1 MTPEQNDYLKQQSYL
16 RQTQERRDARANM
29 PGPSGNQGMSQARF
43 QEHQARMQSDAI
55 HGQMSNIAAQAASDR
70 YKGGRPMN
78 NESAGPAPTPGHMM
92 TQAIPENG
100 GGSIRDGLGSN
111 QQRRFDKRVDRHQ
124 RRQERAGRR
133 ASRDMRQAEANGA
146 NDFEMKGRAMH
157 HNVQTMHRDLAFDQK
172 MQGLYGQNSRGGGGA
187 RPNPTLGRPRPG
199 ANGDRF
205 PGMGG
210 VGTATTMAVPEG
222 GGGRPT
228 PTQGSGG
235 SGGSRPNFPG
245 MPGFAP
251 PKAGDGNG
259 PTPRPT
265 PNRGNNPTPAPEPR
279 PTPNPTK
286 EKRREARTQRRAD
299 RQERRQNRA
308 DKRFNRAKAQKF
320 KNDRQKRITGKDE
333 MPYS

>member
-1 MTPEQNDYLKQQSYL
+1 MTSYMQPGGNTGNVTDDFISNANSSL
-16 RQTQERRDARANM
+16 ARRLAQEGD
-29 PGPSGNQGMSQARF
+29 
-43 QEHQARMQSDAI
+43 
-55 HGQMSNIAAQAASDR
+55 QMNTRIS
-70 YKGGRPMN
+70 
-78 NESAGPAPTPGHMM
+78 

-100 GGSIRDGLGSN
+100 GGGISTVRDRLGSN
-111 QQRRFDKRVDRHQ
+111 QQRRFDKRNDRHQ
-124 RRQERAGRR
+124 RRSARADRR
-133 ASRDMRQAEANGA
+133 HARDMQQAEANGA
-146 NDFEMKGRAMH
+146 SRLQMLSKELNHSAEGM
-157 HNVQTMHRDLAFDQK
+157 QRDYAFHQK

-187 RPNPTLGRPRPG
+187 RPNPQPDGPRAGVHGDHFPGYGGGGGRDVARPNPQLGRPNPG

-210 VGTATTMAVPEG
+210 GGGGTATTMAIPEG

-251 PKAGDGNG
+251 PKADGAKPYTG
-259 PTPRPT
+259 GGKPAQPPQPR
-265 PNRGNNPTPAPEPR
+265 
-279 PTPNPTK
+279 PNPTSEIAPAPKPSPNPEK

-299 RQERRQNRA
+299 RQERRDNRA
-308 DKRFNRAKAQKF
+308 DKRAKRAEAQKF
-320 KNDRQKRITGKDE
+320 KNKKQKRITGKDE